1 MLLAVRADVA
11 GMMLF
16 ADLPSRYGEEGAA
29 SLAGSQGAPPSTVTA
44 LLVGAAAGAGIA
56 TLGAVLWVAYHRR
69 QQSAWKQPSCEDST
83 QLRAMR
89 ISHSARV

>member
-1 MLLAVRADVA
+1 
-11 GMMLF
+11 
-16 ADLPSRYGEEGAA
+16 
-29 SLAGSQGAPPSTVTA
+29 
-44 LLVGAAAGAGIA
+44 LVGAAAGAGIA